1 MVIVGGGKGRVRINP
16 RIGLP
21 PLLSSF
27 PRPSLW
33 KPVAKKYTSY
43 SLRVGSLFVGL
54 AFECNHN
61 YNTTIGRGEITYVLL
76 TYAAAVEFIGRYMV
90 STRNKKKNN
99 NIKKEKK
106 KPTCRMRNR
115 TKEENTNGTDDN
127 NAACRTRH
135 LVPYMFRV
143 LCATSSDSWAALEI
157 QFAVVERQT
166 YLWRVGC
173 GLRVI
178 RAPVETRM
186 IIIVIVT
193 VYIIVVRPKRYCRVK
208 KIE

>member
-1 MVIVGGGKGRVRINP
+1 MGGGKGRVRINP

-27 PRPSLW
+27 PRPCLFENPLLKSIPPIHSESGRCSLDW
-33 KPVAKKYTSY
+33 RSNVIII
-43 SLRVGSLFVGL
+43 
-54 AFECNHN
+54 
-61 YNTTIGRGEITYVLL
+61 TTRQLDGGEITYVLL
-76 TYAAAVEFIGRYMV
+76 TYAAAVKFIGRYMV